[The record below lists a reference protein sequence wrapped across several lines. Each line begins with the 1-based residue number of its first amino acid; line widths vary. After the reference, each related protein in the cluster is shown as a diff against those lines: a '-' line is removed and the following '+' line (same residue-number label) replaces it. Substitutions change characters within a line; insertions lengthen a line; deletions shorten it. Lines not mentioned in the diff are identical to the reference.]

1 MTQPITKA
9 EITATLSKLQSVS
22 QKQTDA
28 LWDKNI
34 TQATSFLRKIPG
46 FLSYLSE
53 TASAYIAARQF
64 NKGVESLFVAIEKR
78 PLQSKEVKGQKVERL
93 NNDNLNAKQAAK
105 KAMQTFFH
113 VFTRRCEQI
122 GSTDIRLND
131 KALIEALSQI
141 ATQKGKLNVVKVVTS
156 SSFAEEL
163 NKARFS
169 NIVTSYAKLD
179 ITSIN
184 PDNFDKK
191 VAELVE
197 VFGADASGE
206 AALRQKLCHALNKK
220 SPGEFKILAD
230 QYLAGSDNTV
240 VAQLT
245 EEMKKKD
252 AETIAKLAVQITTL
266 AGPNRYDGAVDTASK
281 ARATAEAA
289 LASARAIVHAQ
300 GGKFS
305 DDAQFDAI
313 LDDENSSTTV
323 SEATQNARKARAE
336 FRKADEEFKALDK
349 QLNQVVYPAHWNL
362 THQDVAAVADRI
374 VKAQGALFQE
384 IANA

>member
-230 QYLAGSDNTV
+230 QYLAASDNTV
-240 VAQLT
+240 VAQLI
-245 EEMKKKD
+245 EEMKKKN
-252 AETIAKLAVQITTL
+252 AETIAKLEVQIT
-266 AGPNRYDGAVDTASK
+266 N
-281 ARATAEAA
+281 
-289 LASARAIVHAQ
+289 
-300 GGKFS
+300 
-305 DDAQFDAI
+305 
-313 LDDENSSTTV
+313 
-323 SEATQNARKARAE
+323 
-336 FRKADEEFKALDK
+336 
-349 QLNQVVYPAHWNL
+349 
-362 THQDVAAVADRI
+362 
-374 VKAQGALFQE
+374 
-384 IANA
+384 